1 MRRIATYTKI
11 YILFL
16 VQSEKNIMIRNFIT
30 LIAYVTS
37 SFLFLFFFNFY
48 LLPIVHYIEIKRNN
62 TFVRDSKQFQK
73 YFSSPFNLFHL
84 LFMYIQCIHSKHG
97 K

>member
-48 LLPIVHYIEIKRNN
+48 LLAIMHYIEIKRNN
-62 TFVRDSKQFQK
+62 TFVRDSK
-73 YFSSPFNLFHL
+73 
-84 LFMYIQCIHSKHG
+84 
-97 K
+97 